1 MVKRVG
7 RRFFCSGDNAYP
19 MNNSMM
25 IPYSGVQRFED
36 YRLVYNFYLSQ
47 LRIRIECCFG
57 RLSSKW
63 RIFRRNLVY
72 STAKNSLI
80 ARIGAKLHNYVINAD
95 DLNLKQFDNDDLYN
109 LEVDVLMN
117 GPPGNRGYLSVRS
130 VGRTTNILLP
140 HDGDRREA
148 IYIRMKEMDL
158 QRLEHNVDHNG

>member
-1 MVKRVG
+1 MIKRIG
-7 RRFFCSGDNAYP
+7 RLFFCSGDNAYP

-57 RLSSKW
+57 RLTSKW

-95 DLNLKQFDNDDLYN
+95 DLNLKQFDNDL
-109 LEVDVLMN
+109 V
-117 GPPGNRGYLSVRS
+117 
-130 VGRTTNILLP
+130 
-140 HDGDRREA
+140 
-148 IYIRMKEMDL
+148 
-158 QRLEHNVDHNG
+158 